1 MQRQRPARVSSPA
14 ARPGKRQVESRP
26 LEDCSVRQRRR
37 QPGLRQA
44 LETGC
49 AAIRYDARR
58 KLDPRQFLIGSR
70 GRALLQINEGNQSRK
85 NSSQSRGKGHLQTSQ
100 LLQGL

>member
-1 MQRQRPARVSSPA
+1 
-14 ARPGKRQVESRP
+14 
-26 LEDCSVRQRRR
+26 
-37 QPGLRQA
+37 
-44 LETGC
+44 
-49 AAIRYDARR
+49 
-58 KLDPRQFLIGSR
+58 LIGSR